1 MQELSVDVRKQKLAQ
16 CQNDQ
21 KLTEEQ
27 LELTDNRLKGKK
39 GCCQFCLRVV
49 AHFEEYAQLNL

>member
-39 GCCQFCLRVV
+39 AAVIFVYALLLTLRSMPS
-49 AHFEEYAQLNL
+49 